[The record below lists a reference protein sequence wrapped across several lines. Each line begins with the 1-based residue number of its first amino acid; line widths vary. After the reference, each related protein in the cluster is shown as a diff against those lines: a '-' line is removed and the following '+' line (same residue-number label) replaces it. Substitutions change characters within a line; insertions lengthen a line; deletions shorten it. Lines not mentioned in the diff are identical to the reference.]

1 MIAPF
6 LVSRICSQPSLL
18 AESCRFLCV
27 SPSDF
32 LTANLP
38 RTLPYLFG
46 HCDRKVLE
54 TIARDLSKKV
64 SMLFLN
70 HSHEILAYV
79 FQLSATGQTA
89 KALAFILQ
97 ILNDAADNVTIDAQS
112 VVKSCVV
119 PLLAELV
126 IVMGDE
132 NAERAEVVCM
142 MFVDARS
149 C

>member
-1 MIAPF
+1 
-6 LVSRICSQPSLL
+6 
-18 AESCRFLCV
+18 
-27 SPSDF
+27 
-32 LTANLP
+32 
-38 RTLPYLFG
+38 
-46 HCDRKVLE
+46 
-54 TIARDLSKKV
+54 
-64 SMLFLN
+64 LN
-70 HSHEILAYV
+70 YSHEILAYV
-79 FQLSATGQTA
+79 FQLSAAGQTA

-132 NAERAEVVCM
+132 NAERAEVVCTT
-142 MFVDARS
+142 FVDARL